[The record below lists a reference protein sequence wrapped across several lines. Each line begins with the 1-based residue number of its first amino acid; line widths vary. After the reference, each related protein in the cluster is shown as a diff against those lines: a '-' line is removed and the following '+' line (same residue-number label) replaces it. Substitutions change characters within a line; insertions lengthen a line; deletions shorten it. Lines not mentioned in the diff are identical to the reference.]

1 MELEFKRDFADAQQE
16 WGAFWEGRSRRPLV
30 AAVVPKQ
37 GLPPIDKPEYTSGH
51 DGDFAPVIEQ
61 FIGYCQTHEFLG
73 AAIPLFYLE
82 FAADH
87 FSALLGTELRFR
99 EDGHGYGWTVPWVE
113 DWDEADI
120 RFRREGFWWER
131 TAQFIK
137 ALRAAGDGR
146 FLIAA
151 PTLVANLD
159 ALSAMRGPEKLLW
172 DLMERPE
179 AVHRAL
185 ERVTQ
190 ARQQMLDAL
199 AEELDFATYGS
210 INRHAM
216 YCRGRINLPQIDF
229 SCMIGPAMFAEFCA
243 PYLRRE
249 CASLD
254 ASEYHLD
261 GPDAIKHLEA
271 LCQIPELHIIQWVHG
286 SGRGEEQDWTWL
298 FQKIDALGKGQ
309 ILGGSPTRIK
319 QLRQTL
325 RSDKIF
331 FTTSVASRQEYDDLM
346 QTLSC

>member
-1 MELEFKRDFADAQQE
+1 MELEFKPDFAAAQLQ
-16 WGAFWEGRSRRPLV
+16 WQSFWEGRNRAHV
-30 AAVVPKQ
+30 AAVIPKPGAQ
-37 GLPPIDKPEYTSGH
+37 PVDKPEYTSGR
-51 DGDFAPVIEQ
+51 DGQFQPVIDQ
-61 FIGYCQTHEFLG
+61 FLRYCQTHEFLG
-73 AAIPLFYLE
+73 AAIPFFYLE

-113 DWDEADI
+113 DWDDADI
-120 RFRREGFWWER
+120 RFHREGFWWER
-131 TAQFIK
+131 TVRFVEM
-137 ALRAAGDGR
+137 LRAAGDGR
-146 FLIAA
+146 FLVCA

-179 AVHRAL
+179 AVKRAL
-185 ERVTQ
+185 ERVTL
-190 ARQQMLDAL
+190 ARQEVLDAL
-199 AEELDFATYGS
+199 AEALDFPTYGS
-210 INRHAM
+210 INRHGM
-216 YCRGRINLPQIDF
+216 YSRGRINLPQIDF

-271 LCQIPELHIIQWVHG
+271 LCRIPELHIIQWVHG

-309 ILGGSPTRIK
+309 ILGGSPARIK
-319 QLRQTL
+319 QLRQLL
-325 RSDKIF
+325 RSNKIYY
-331 FTTSVASRQEYDDLM
+331 TAGVASREEYERLIADL
-346 QTLSC
+346 